1 LVRRII
7 FLDLRRKNSSHKQ
20 DILPIAPPLSSRA
33 YEIRTAGSRLRNPSA
48 AMPVPRRFQVGE
60 EAGSFGQRLRHWL
73 YSNPTLV
80 FEGVP
85 AEYQPAPV
93 SELSAVES
101 YNILRNQLQ
110 HEDNLI
116 TQRLSWLMGSQAFLF
131 TAYAIVLNGPER
143 PKNALI
149 GSLQDYL
156 LGILP
161 AVGLLSAV
169 LIYVS
174 IVAGV
179 IAMVAIYRLAGHFCD
194 AALRFPPLQGGK
206 LTRYMGFASPLLLP
220 PIFITVWLWIWAVG
234 FPISWCGKWK

>member
-1 LVRRII
+1 
-7 FLDLRRKNSSHKQ
+7 
-20 DILPIAPPLSSRA
+20 
-33 YEIRTAGSRLRNPSA
+33 
-48 AMPVPRRFQVGE
+48 M
-60 EAGSFGQRLRHWL
+60 
-73 YSNPTLV
+73 
-80 FEGVP
+80 P

-101 YNILRNQLQ
+101 YNILRDQLQ

-156 LGILP
+156 LGTLP

-179 IAMVAIYRLAGHFCD
+179 IAMVSIYRLAGHFCDD

-220 PIFITVWLWIWAVG
+220 PIFISVWLLIW
-234 FPISWCGKWK
+234 SRWCL